1 MSFIDNFLDMMPH
14 EVVIHTKGEHTRTG
28 NILPGPDIKV
38 KGYVDGRSNKIVDVN
53 GTDVVSSAVF
63 YSHAYLGDLELEA
76 TVTLPQGFYP
86 RQNLKVLKIDPL
98 DDESGPQGS
107 VLYLK

>member
-14 EVVIHTKGEHTRTG
+14 EIIIHTKGQYTKAG
-28 NILPGPDIKV
+28 DVIPGPDMTV
-38 KGYVDGRSNKIVDVN
+38 KCYVDGKSTK
-53 GTDVVSSAVF
+53 VVSADGTEVISSATV
-63 YSHAYLGDLELEA
+63 YSATYLGDLEPEA
-76 TVTLPQGFYP
+76 TVDLPIGFRP
-86 RQNLKVLKIDPL
+86 RNNLKVVKINPL